1 MPHHKAA
8 PNVTPTV
15 TPTVTSTAKGPRIE
29 REKRTVSAMIELYC
43 EDQHAPPEGQL
54 CHDCADLHAYAMQ
67 RLDRCPFQEAKTTCA
82 NCAVHCYRPDRREQ
96 IRVVMRYTGP
106 RMLRAHPVLA
116 VRHLLDGRRKTAV
129 LPPKPSNQ
137 SNQPQE

>member
-1 MPHHKAA
+1 MPRNNA
-8 PNVTPTV
+8 TTV
-15 TPTVTSTAKGPRIE
+15 KGPRIE
-29 REKRTVSAMIELYC
+29 REKRTVSRMIGLYC
-43 EDQHAPPEGQL
+43 ADHHASPEGQL
-54 CHDCADLHAYAMQ
+54 CPVCADLHAYTML
-67 RLDRCPFQEAKTTCA
+67 RLDRCPFQESKTTCA

-96 IRVVMRYTGP
+96 IRVVMRYAGP

-129 LPPKPSNQ
+129 LPPKSSSQ